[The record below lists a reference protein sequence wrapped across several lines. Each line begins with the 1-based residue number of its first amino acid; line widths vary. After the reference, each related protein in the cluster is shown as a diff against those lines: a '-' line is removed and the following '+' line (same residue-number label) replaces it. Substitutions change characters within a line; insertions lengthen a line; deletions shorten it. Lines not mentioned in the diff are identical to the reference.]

1 MRNAVAIDFDG
12 TLCENKFP
20 EIGKAN
26 EAVIA
31 AAKQRKS
38 DGWGLIL
45 YTCRVG
51 QRLEEAVNWCKER
64 GLEFDAI
71 NESLP
76 DWIEVFGGRPIK
88 PAATE
93 YWDDRSI
100 NPALFEINRKFFEK
114 NSLLG
119 ARCVCKGYL
128 KKVNDG
134 AFIQRIPPEQAED
147 KEEHF
152 ILHSNE
158 LDEMVTAKQAPF
170 GDCGVRE
177 VPDECE
183 SSCCGEHELLK
194 RYYER
199 KERNFA
205 GVIVG
210 RKKVVVTGWLT
221 VDTCYGYNYH
231 EYHRIGKDPEEVI
244 DCAVVYFSE
253 GRKRY
258 VPLEDITI
266 LKGR

>member
-1 MRNAVAIDFDG
+1 MRDAIAIDFDG
-12 TLCENKFP
+12 TLCENKYP
-20 EIGKAN
+20 EIGRPIIPTI
-26 EAVIA
+26 E
-31 AAKQRKS
+31 AAKRRQAE
-38 DGWGLIL
+38 GCGLIL
-45 YTCRVG
+45 WTCREG
-51 QRLEEAVNWCKER
+51 ELLDKAISWCHEN
-64 GLEFDAI
+64 GLDFDAV

-76 DWIEVFGGRPIK
+76 EWIEMYGNDPRK
-88 PAATE
+88 PGASE

-100 NPALFEINRKFFEK
+100 NPVTLKMIESFDSRR
-114 NSLLG
+114 SLLG
-119 ARCVCKGYL
+119 ERCICKGYL
-128 KKVNDG
+128 KKVKDG

-158 LDEMVTAKQAPF
+158 LDEKVTTKKVPF
-170 GDCGVRE
+170 GDWGVRE
-177 VPDECE
+177 SLDECE

-199 KERNFA
+199 TEHSFA

-210 RKKVVVTGWLT
+210 RKKVVITGWLT
-221 VDTCYGYNYH
+221 VDTYSGYNGH

-266 LKGR
+266 LK